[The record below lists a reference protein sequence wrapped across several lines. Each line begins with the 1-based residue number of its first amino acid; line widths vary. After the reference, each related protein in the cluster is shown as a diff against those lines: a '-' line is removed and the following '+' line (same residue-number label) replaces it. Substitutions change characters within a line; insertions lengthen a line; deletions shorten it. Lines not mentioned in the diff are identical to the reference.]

1 MRAMIV
7 CVCKAVSDRQIRQAA
22 KCGAT
27 RVRDLARDLG
37 VGTCCG
43 KCVPEAQ
50 ATLSA
55 CLASNSEHLATG
67 FMLPA

>member
-1 MRAMIV
+1 MIV

-22 KCGAT
+22 QSGIT
-27 RVRDLARDLG
+27 RLRDLTKELG

-43 KCVPEAQ
+43 KCLPEAQ

-55 CLASNSEHLATG
+55 CLGAKKESHGTG

>member
-1 MRAMIV
+1 MAAMIV

-27 RVRDLARDLG
+27 RVRDLAKNLG

-43 KCVPEAQ
+43 KCLPEAQ

-55 CLASNSEHLATG
+55 CLASQNDSVATG

>member
-1 MRAMIV
+1 MAAMIV

-22 KCGAT
+22 NCGAT

-43 KCVPEAQ
+43 KCLPEAQ

-55 CLASNSEHLATG
+55 SLAANSGNVATG